1 MHLKRLLIHWYI
13 SKIMF
18 SSPGDHNANSL
29 RIPLL
34 FLFFLVFFHTFPFS
48 LQAKEV
54 NKKKA
59 GELEYGARVAV
70 LPFDNMSGHFIDIDN
85 VMKPLYQNFK
95 KIFSLSYTDKVDEVI
110 WQLRLR
116 NTGYLSSRDA
126 LEIGQRLGVEA
137 VILGMIC
144 LYRETPEPRLGL
156 IIKVI
161 GTGENTP
168 ILWSQ
173 CINKRGNQAKSLFG
187 INRINKIDSLFETV
201 AIELVREIY
210 VDLIRKK
217 DDSE

>member
-1 MHLKRLLIHWYI
+1 MLLI
-13 SKIMF
+13 
-18 SSPGDHNANSL
+18 
-29 RIPLL
+29 L
-34 FLFFLVFFHTFPFS
+34 FLHTFPFPVH
-48 LQAKEV
+48 AEKV

-59 GELEYGARVAV
+59 KKLEHGARVAI
-70 LPFDNMSGHFIDIDN
+70 LPFENMSGHFLDIDN
-85 VMKPLYQNFK
+85 IMKPLHQNFR

-144 LYRETPEPRLGL
+144 LYRETPEPDMGL

-161 GTGENTP
+161 GTGGDTP
-168 ILWSQ
+168 ILWSD
-173 CINKRGNQAKSLFG
+173 CINRSGDQTKSLFG
-187 INRINKIDSLFETV
+187 INRINKIDSLFEMV
-201 AIELVREIY
+201 ARELVEEIY

>member
-1 MHLKRLLIHWYI
+1 
-13 SKIMF
+13 
-18 SSPGDHNANSL
+18 
-29 RIPLL
+29 
-34 FLFFLVFFHTFPFS
+34 
-48 LQAKEV
+48 
-54 NKKKA
+54 
-59 GELEYGARVAV
+59 
-70 LPFDNMSGHFIDIDN
+70 
-85 VMKPLYQNFK
+85 MKPFYQNFK

-144 LYRETPEPRLGL
+144 LYRETPEPGLGL

-173 CINKRGNQAKSLFG
+173 SINKSGNQTKSLFG
-187 INRINKIDSLFETV
+187 ISRMNKIDSLFETV
-201 AIELVREIY
+201 AGELVREIY

-217 DDSE
+217 DASE